1 MLRLGAIGVAIA
13 AAVEQVELHASDID
27 PGAVRCARRNVA
39 DGQVYEGDLF
49 EPLPTQLR
57 GRVDVLVASAPYV
70 PTDAI
75 RLLPAEARLHE
86 PRVALDGGVDGMDV
100 ERRVTDGAPPWL
112 VPGGHLLVE
121 CSRGQASSL
130 AERFT
135 SNGLVTRVAGS
146 GRLSATVVI
155 GAKPAAAS

>member
-1 MLRLGAIGVAIA
+1 M
-13 AAVEQVELHASDID
+13 
-27 PGAVRCARRNVA
+27 VRCTKATRSNHCR
-39 DGQVYEGDLF
+39 
-49 EPLPTQLR
+49 TQLR
-57 GRVDVLVASAPYV
+57 VVADVLGGLAHLRPDRRDHRCCRRRPDYV
-70 PTDAI
+70 
-75 RLLPAEARLHE
+75 E

-100 ERRVTDGAPPWL
+100 ERRVTVDGAPPWL

-121 CSRGQASSL
+121 WACQASSL

-155 GAKPAAAS
+155 GAKTRRSVVGGSHGRPGTHRGR